1 MNGLTMNYSKTECAN
16 KDKLVQDFI
25 KQVNPYRAKPSLG
38 IDLRSLS
45 KYAKEN
51 NKAVLEMTASELE
64 NFAL

>member
-1 MNGLTMNYSKTECAN
+1 MNGLTKNYSKTECAS

-51 NKAVLEMTASELE
+51 NKVVPEMTASELKH
-64 NFAL
+64 FAI